1 MLTTVYVVGV
11 VILLSTVAPP
21 LIWVRRNRPFDL
33 EG

>member
-1 MLTTVYVVGV
+1 MLITVYAVGV
-11 VILLSTVAPP
+11 VAILSTVAPP